1 MDYAKRTKSAEK
13 ILQLT
18 CPEVRQLKIIC
29 FTYLKLEVKFMPIDF
44 GSLKKVAEGK
54 TKIIYENPEDPKT
67 AYMVFK
73 DDITAGDGVKHD
85 IIKGKALVD
94 WRTNRDIFELLNRKG
109 VRTHYLSCPQEKAV
123 LVKKLDRKINL
134 EVVSRRV
141 AAGSILKWGTVA
153 EGTRFDPVIT
163 QFHYK
168 DDPLHDPM
176 LDEKYID
183 YIVKAKGGSEYS
195 EMRRINAEVFLH
207 LEDAFAKFGIQLV
220 DMKLEYG
227 IIEGDVY
234 LIDEITGGSFRLWP
248 YAHKNPNLNQSNVL
262 KELNPEGRL
271 DKDTYRMGEKID
283 EVLTK
288 FEEIAKVTA
297 KFADL

>member
-1 MDYAKRTKSAEK
+1 MS
-13 ILQLT
+13 
-18 CPEVRQLKIIC
+18 V
-29 FTYLKLEVKFMPIDF
+29 DF
-44 GSLKKVAEGK
+44 SSLKKVAEGK

-85 IIKGKALVD
+85 VIKGKALVD
-94 WRTNRDIFELLNRKG
+94 WKTNRDIYELLNRKG
-109 VRTHYLSCPQEKAV
+109 VRTHYVSSPSEKVV

-141 AAGSILKWGTVA
+141 AAGSILKWGNIA

-176 LDEKYID
+176 LDDKYID
-183 YIVKAKGGSEYS
+183 YIIKAKEGGTDYA
-195 EMRRINAEVFLH
+195 EMRKLNAEIFLH
-207 LEDAFAKFGIQLV
+207 LEKAFASFGIQLV

-227 IIEGDVY
+227 IIDREVY

-248 YAHKNPNLNQSNVL
+248 YAHDNPNFNQPNVL
-262 KELNPEGRL
+262 SELNPKGRL
-271 DKDTYRMGEKID
+271 DKDTYRMGEQI
-283 EVLTK
+283 ENVLTK
-288 FEEIAKVTA
+288 FEQIAQITA
-297 KFADL
+297 KFKDL

>member
-1 MDYAKRTKSAEK
+1 MDYAKRTKDVEK
-13 ILQLT
+13 ILQLM
-18 CPEVRQLKIIC
+18 CPEVRQLKIIY
-29 FTYLKLEVKFMPIDF
+29 FTYLKLEVDFMPIDF
-44 GSLKKVAEGK
+44 SSLKKVAEGK

-109 VRTHYLSCPQEKAV
+109 VRTHYLSCPQEKVV

-141 AAGSILKWGTVA
+141 AAGSILKWGNIA

-195 EMRRINAEVFLH
+195 EMRRINAEVFLQ
-207 LEDAFAKFGIQLV
+207 LEAAFAQFGIQLV

-271 DKDTYRMGEKID
+271 DKDTYRMGEEID
-283 EVLTK
+283 KVLNK
-288 FEEIAKVTA
+288 FEEIAEVTA

>member
-1 MDYAKRTKSAEK
+1 MS
-13 ILQLT
+13 
-18 CPEVRQLKIIC
+18 V
-29 FTYLKLEVKFMPIDF
+29 DF
-44 GSLKKVAEGK
+44 SSLKKVAEGK
-54 TKIIYENPEDPKT
+54 TKIIYENPGDPKT

-94 WRTNRDIFELLNRKG
+94 WKTNKDIFELLNRKG
-109 VRTHYLSCPQEKAV
+109 ARTHYISSPKEKVV

-134 EVVSRRV
+134 EVVSRRI
-141 AAGSILKWGTVA
+141 AAGSILKWGKIG

-183 YIVKAKGGSEYS
+183 YIVKAKEGTEYA
-195 EMRRINAEVFLH
+195 EMRRLNAEIFLH
-207 LEDAFAKFGIQLV
+207 LERAFAQFDVQLI

-227 IIEGDVY
+227 IIEGTVY

-248 YAHKNPNLNQSNVL
+248 YAHKNPDFSQSNVL

-271 DKDTYRMGEKID
+271 DKDTYRMGETVD
-283 EVLTK
+283 NVLTK
-288 FEEIAKVTA
+288 FEEIAKITA
-297 KFADL
+297 KFKDL

>member
-1 MDYAKRTKSAEK
+1 MS
-13 ILQLT
+13 
-18 CPEVRQLKIIC
+18 V
-29 FTYLKLEVKFMPIDF
+29 DF

-54 TKIIYENPEDPKT
+54 TKIIYENPENPKT
-67 AYMVFK
+67 AYMIFK

-85 IIKGKALVD
+85 IIQGKALVD
-94 WRTNRDIFELLNRKG
+94 WRTNRDIFELLNRKSA
-109 VRTHYLSCPQEKAV
+109 RTHYISSPKEKVV

-141 AAGSILKWGTVA
+141 AAGSILKWGNIA
-153 EGTRFDPVIT
+153 EGTRFDPVVT

-176 LDEKYID
+176 LDNKYID
-183 YIVKAKGGSEYS
+183 YIIKAKEGGTGYA
-195 EMRRINAEVFLH
+195 EMRKLNTEIFLH
-207 LEDAFAKFGIQLV
+207 IEKAFAHFDIQLI

-227 IIEGDVY
+227 IIEGTVY

-248 YAHKNPNLNQSNVL
+248 YAHKNPNLNQSNIL
-262 KELNPEGRL
+262 KELNPAGRL
-271 DKDTYRMGEKID
+271 DKDTYRMGENVDK
-283 EVLTK
+283 VLKK

-297 KFADL
+297 KFRDL

>member
-1 MDYAKRTKSAEK
+1 MS
-13 ILQLT
+13 
-18 CPEVRQLKIIC
+18 
-29 FTYLKLEVKFMPIDF
+29 IDLS
-44 GSLKKVAEGK
+44 SLKKLAEGK
-54 TKIIYENPEDPKT
+54 TKIIYENPEDEKT
-67 AYMVFK
+67 VYMVFK

-94 WRTNRDIFELLNRKG
+94 WKTNRDIFELLNRKG
-109 VRTHYLSCPQEKAV
+109 ARTHYLSSPQEKVV

-141 AAGSILKWGTVA
+141 AAGSILKWGNKT
-153 EGTRFDPVIT
+153 EGRRFDPVIT

-176 LDEKYID
+176 LNETYID
-183 YIVKAKGGSEYS
+183 YIIRAKGGSEYA
-195 EMRRINAEVFLH
+195 EMRRMNTEIFLH
-207 LEDAFAKFGIQLV
+207 LESAFAHFGIQLI

-227 IIEGDVY
+227 IIEGKVY

-248 YAHKNPNLNQSNVL
+248 YARKNPNLNQPNVL
-262 KELNPEGRL
+262 KELDPEGRL
-271 DKDTYRMGEKID
+271 DKDTYRMGEKIE

-297 KFADL
+297 KFRTL